1 MDKSPNQRKMEKEL
15 TKEKK
20 ALERLA
26 KELERKN
33 REEERGL
40 QREKK
45 EADKKKKM
53 EEMALVKALILEYY
67 WLYLVRY
74 VPSSEKL
81 ALETERK
88 AKEAEKVG
96 VVVLLSNYG
105 YLINGCRKGGCSKGF
120 ISPRLKW

>member
-67 WLYLVRY
+67 
-74 VPSSEKL
+74 
-81 ALETERK
+81 
-88 AKEAEKVG
+88 
-96 VVVLLSNYG
+96 
-105 YLINGCRKGGCSKGF
+105 
-120 ISPRLKW
+120 